1 MKDKE
6 LSLGGHLIELRR
18 RLIISVVALVVTTVI
33 AFAFHRVIFDL
44 LMGPAQGFESV
55 RDQTLVYT
63 QMTEMIGIIMKISLM
78 GGLVLA
84 APIIL
89 YQIVMFVAPGLTPRE
104 KRYLLALLPGAMI
117 SFAAGATFGYLILLP
132 PALRFLLTF
141 GSDIAT
147 PMIRVGNYINLVV
160 TLLFWLGVSFQTPL
174 IMFFLSKIRVITPR
188 ALAKQ
193 RRFAVVVAFILGA
206 LITPTFDPVN
216 QSLVAVPIILLYEIG
231 IWLSRLARLGEKK
244 ASMETARSEPSQN

>member
-6 LSLGGHLIELRR
+6 TSLAGHLDELRR
-18 RLIISVVALVVTTVI
+18 RLIISVVVLVVATSA
-33 AFAFHRVIFDL
+33 AFVFHPTIFRF
-44 LMGPAQGFESV
+44 LMAPAQGFESL
-55 RDQTLVYT
+55 RDNQLIFT
-63 QMTEMIGIIMKISLM
+63 QATEMIGITMKVSLM

-84 APIIL
+84 SPIIL
-89 YQIVMFVAPGLTPRE
+89 FQVIMFVAPGLTSKE
-104 KRYLLALLPGAMI
+104 KRYLFALLPGAML
-117 SFAAGATFGYLILLP
+117 SFVAGAAFGYYVLLP

-141 GSDIAT
+141 GSDLAT

-160 TLLFWLGVSFQTPL
+160 TLLFWLGISFQTPL

-216 QSLVAVPIILLYEIG
+216 QALVAVPIILLYEIG
-231 IWLSRLARLGEKK
+231 IWLAKLARLGEKK
-244 ASMETARSEPSQN
+244 ALVEATPSK

>member
-6 LSLGGHLIELRR
+6 LSLGSHLNELRR
-18 RLIISVVALVVTTVI
+18 RLIISVVTLVVATTL
-33 AFAFHRVIFDL
+33 AFVFHPLIFDL
-44 LMGPAQGFESV
+44 LMGPAQGFESL
-55 RDQTLVYT
+55 RDQTLVFT
-63 QMTEMIGIIMKISLM
+63 QMTEMLGIIMKVSLM

-84 APIIL
+84 LPIIL

-104 KRYLLALLPGAMI
+104 KRYLLALLPGVLI
-117 SFAAGATFGYLILLP
+117 SFVTGATFGYYVLLP
-132 PALRFLLTF
+132 PALNFLLTF

-147 PMIRVGNYINLVV
+147 PMIRIGNYINLVV

-174 IMFFLSKIRVITPR
+174 VMFFLSKIRVITPR
-188 ALAKQ
+188 TLARQ

-216 QSLVAVPIILLYEIG
+216 QSLVAIPIILLYELG
-231 IWLSRLARLGEKK
+231 IWLARLARLGEKK
-244 ASMETARSEPSQN
+244 ALVGAAPSKSPRN